1 MNKLINIK
9 SKKFSNNKKIRD
21 HLIEFGWVNLK
32 KFIPK
37 NIIKKIHQDFDNLS
51 KKVCGLKFE
60 DAVLYLNKRDK
71 DKLHRLSLD
80 AAKTQNH
87 MGLISLFNKK
97 YINIIKKK
105 ILMVNFGQ
113 FIIPAPPSDKRLAYS
128 FHQENNYYPH
138 YNKTIH
144 FHFALFKKATFK
156 NGAMSALSKS
166 HKMKKI
172 IDYKVIKQR
181 KGVTSIIPKNINKF
195 SKKYDE
201 TVFELDLGDLLIFDG
216 NLIHKSNFNKTQKAR
231 IVGIHRS
238 AIFSK

>member
-9 SKKFSNNKKIRD
+9 SKKFLNNKEIRD

-32 KFIPK
+32 NLFPK
-37 NIIKKIHQDFDNLS
+37 KVVKKIQQDFDNLS

-60 DAVLYLNKRDK
+60 DAVLYLNKHDK

-87 MGLISLFNKK
+87 MSLIRVFNKK
-97 YINIIKKK
+97 YTEIIKKNVL
-105 ILMVNFGQ
+105 IVNFGQ
-113 FIIPAPPSDKRLAYS
+113 FIIPAPPSDKRLAYN
-128 FHQENNYYPH
+128 FHQENNYYPF
-138 YNKTIH
+138 YNQTIH
-144 FHFALFKKATFK
+144 FHFALFQKATFN

-172 IDYKVIKQR
+172 TNYKVVKQS

-195 SKKYDE
+195 TKMYDE
-201 TVFELDLGDLLIFDG
+201 NVFELELGDLLIFDG
-216 NLIHKSNFNKTQKAR
+216 NLIHKVKLQQN
-231 IVGIHRS
+231 
-238 AIFSK
+238 